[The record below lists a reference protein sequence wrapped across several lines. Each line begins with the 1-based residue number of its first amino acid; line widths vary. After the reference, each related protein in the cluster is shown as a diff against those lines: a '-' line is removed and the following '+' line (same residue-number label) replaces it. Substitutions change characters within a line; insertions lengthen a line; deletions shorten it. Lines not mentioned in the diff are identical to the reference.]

1 MWSKQADMSNK
12 NVTSSFKNKI
22 TNRKRRNSKS
32 SNPNNSITAPSTV
45 AEVNNKSVCEA
56 NDANNDQMKQKSKK
70 NRKSCS
76 SNLLNKSQ
84 NDETLKN
91 SPKTKTPVSQKNNKN
106 KCDNLKNVEP
116 DVVLRNVVPS
126 TDLLTRK
133 NIKDDVIKRFSDS
146 FIVENG
152 RGGTKKPCDT
162 VDGVMPQ
169 CDKTKKNRRFSDLF
183 KSSNTMSGSVED
195 FKLLPDKVLLR
206 QNSELCLKKNNEKNE
221 MQKGGDNKNCSK
233 EISDSYL
240 KRVKS
245 KIYKSTKGDAVNGDK
260 KTKLK
265 KCKDTGIP
273 EECEHELRKSSSNFD
288 FRLLRQTS
296 NLEGI
301 WPLRSN
307 CEKSDGTKT
316 MDSLFVKPTLEKA
329 KSSSAINLN
338 LLRTR
343 RNKIME
349 QVKKRNCQEAKNE
362 FDFVG
367 FGNVLNDSLL
377 FSKRL
382 SSSQTHVG
390 DAGRRLPPS
399 WLHET
404 IGNEFPFKF
413 SFYSLPMC
421 IDAVFGGIC
430 RCCFRLDLKFILLS
444 LYFLKDSMDSFCLNM
459 LTNSRRSK
467 DERIFACL

>member
-32 SNPNNSITAPSTV
+32 STLNNSTASTD
-45 AEVNNKSVCEA
+45 AEVNVKYTCDNAEPNPDIA
-56 NDANNDQMKQKSKK
+56 KQKSKK
-70 NRKSCS
+70 NRKSIV
-76 SNLLNKSQ
+76 NKAPQ
-84 NDETLKN
+84 EDANKN
-91 SPKTKTPVSQKNNKN
+91 THKTKTPVSKNNN
-106 KCDNLKNVEP
+106 KTKLESKSTEP
-116 DVVLRNVVPS
+116 DVVLRYTAPS
-126 TDLLTRK
+126 TDLMTRK
-133 NIKDDVIKRFSDS
+133 NVKDEVIKRFSDS

-152 RGGTKKPCDT
+152 KSGKKSCDT
-162 VDGVMPQ
+162 IDGVIPH

-183 KSSNTMSGSVED
+183 KTSSAISGSVED

-206 QNSELCLKKNNEKNE
+206 QNSELCLKKNEKNE
-221 MQKGGDNKNCSK
+221 MAKNNDNKNGSK
-233 EISDSYL
+233 DISDSYL

-245 KIYKSTKGDAVNGDK
+245 KIYKSSKSDTLNHDK
-260 KTKLK
+260 KTKPK
-265 KCKDTGIP
+265 KGKDNGIP
-273 EECEHELRKSSSNFD
+273 EECELELRKSTSNFD

-301 WPLRSN
+301 WPLRSH

-349 QVKKRNCQEAKNE
+349 QVKRRNCQEAKNE

-367 FGNVLNDSLL
+367 FGNALNDSLL

-382 SSSQTHVG
+382 SSSQTLVG
-390 DAGRRLPPS
+390 DVGRRPQPY

-404 IGNEFPFKF
+404 IGESKPSQPVSRSGSDRRPDSVREEGGGGKHD
-413 SFYSLPMC
+413 SPMGGSPDSGQDKNDDNPHSN
-421 IDAVFGGIC
+421 ID
-430 RCCFRLDLKFILLS
+430 R
-444 LYFLKDSMDSFCLNM
+444 
-459 LTNSRRSK
+459 
-467 DERIFACL
+467 